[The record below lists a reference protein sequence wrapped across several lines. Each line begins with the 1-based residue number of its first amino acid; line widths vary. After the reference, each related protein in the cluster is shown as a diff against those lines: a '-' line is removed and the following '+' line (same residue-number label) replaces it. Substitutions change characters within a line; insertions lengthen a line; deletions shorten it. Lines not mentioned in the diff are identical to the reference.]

1 MDGSQNDDRRSR
13 KRVLA
18 EADIT
23 CRIPA
28 IPKRVKLLDVSASG
42 CRLKVSG
49 MRVEPGATVH
59 IDLPDGGCLSGT
71 AIWYEAGKIG
81 VNFDS
86 ELDDDQ
92 AVALGLMSAK
102 ARPATAHVEP
112 IEQQPR
118 KAHWLRRSRR
128 VA

>member
-13 KRVLA
+13 KRVSA
-18 EADIT
+18 EAEIT

-59 IDLPDGGCLSGT
+59 IDLPGGDSVSGR
-71 AIWYEAGKIG
+71 AVWYEASKLG
-81 VNFDS
+81 VRFDS

-92 AVALGLMSAK
+92 SIALGLLNADAK
-102 ARPATAHVEP
+102 LATAHIEP
-112 IEQQPR
+112 LEQQPR
-118 KAHWLRRSRR
+118 KAHWLRRSRK

>member
-13 KRVLA
+13 KRVSA
-18 EADIT
+18 EAEII

-59 IDLPDGGCLSGT
+59 IDLPDGGCVSGI
-71 AIWYEAGKIG
+71 AIWYEASKLG
-81 VNFDS
+81 VRFYT
-86 ELDDDQ
+86 ELDDNQ
-92 AVALGLMSAK
+92 AVALGLMSAEAK
-102 ARPATAHVEP
+102 VATAHF
-112 IEQQPR
+112 EQLDEQPR
-118 KAHWLRRSRR
+118 KAHWLRRSRK